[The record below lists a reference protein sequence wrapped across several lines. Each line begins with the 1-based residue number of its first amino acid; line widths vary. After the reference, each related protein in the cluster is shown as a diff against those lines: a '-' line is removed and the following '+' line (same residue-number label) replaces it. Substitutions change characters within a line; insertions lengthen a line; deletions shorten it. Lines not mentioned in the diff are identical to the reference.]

1 MAGIDDYKAK
11 DIMTKNLVAV
21 RKDET
26 LSQAMGIMKNRGISE
41 VLIKDE
47 KDEVVGMVTQEMFTQ
62 RRHLPLSTKLEN
74 VMNSPPSV
82 QTEDNVMDICEMLM
96 SAGYR
101 GIPVKSSKGK
111 IVGFVSRTD
120 IVKKIP
126 EMKEFKDLKVNEIMT
141 PAPSTITEHDSIDLA
156 KNMMR
161 DLDEKVLPVVNKQGK
176 LSGMIGI
183 KDMIKSD
190 LYPYI
195 REEKGDMTGE
205 RDSPHRKIEIRSLM
219 NSPPITTTPDEDS
232 IEAARKMAENDIS
245 TLIALDEYGDIKG
258 VLTSIDL
265 IETLASFKE
274 GERVY
279 VQITGLNE
287 GPDTLDMMYE
297 LIQKY
302 LQKFNNVIKPLVM
315 NIHVVTHNKE
325 GTETKFSLRMRLQSD
340 HGMFY
345 VKEHDWN
352 IMRALNEGLDNMERI
367 IFEEKERHLDRI
379 RKHPKYRGQ

>member
-11 DIMTKNLVAV
+11 DLMSKNLMAAS
-21 RKDET
+21 KDDT
-26 LSQAMGIMKNRGISE
+26 LSDAMGMMKKNGISE
-41 VLIKDE
+41 VMIRNEDG
-47 KDEVVGMVTQEMFTQ
+47 DIVGMVTQEMFTK

-74 VMNSPPSV
+74 VMHTPPSV
-82 QTEDNVMDICEMLM
+82 RSDDNIVDVCEMLM
-96 SAGYR
+96 SSGHR
-101 GIPVKSSKGK
+101 GIPVKSSKGD
-111 IVGFVSRTD
+111 IVGFISRSD
-120 IVKKIP
+120 IVRRIP
-126 EMKEFKDLKVNEIMT
+126 EMTEFKDLKVNEIMT
-141 PAPSTITEHDSIDLA
+141 PAPSTITEHDTLDMA
-156 KNMMR
+156 KSMMR
-161 DLDEKVLPVVNKQGK
+161 DFDENVIPVVSKDGK

-205 RDSPHRKIEIRSLM
+205 RDSPHRNIEIRSLM
-219 NSPPITTTPDEDS
+219 TAPPITTSPEESGVD
-232 IEAARKMAENDIS
+232 AARKMAENDIS
-245 TLIALDEYGDIKG
+245 TLIALDENGSITG

-274 GERVY
+274 GERAY
-279 VQITGLNE
+279 VQITGVDQ

-297 LIQKY
+297 LIQKH
-302 LQKFNNVIKPLVM
+302 LQKFNHVVKPLVM

-325 GTETKFSLRMRLQSD
+325 GTETKYSLRIRLQSD

-352 IMRALNEGLDNMERI
+352 MMRALNEGLQNMERI
-367 IFEEKERHLDRI
+367 IFEEKERHLDQI